1 MYVAELVTGDPVVF
15 NSESCAAHLPQ
26 NPGTPAQSFHSTVF
40 LGGTTTSGNTFRL
53 FVDFSGQFQRNGTIS
68 TFITPFLLLP
78 GTFQFIHN
86 IAALLAFLPILKMRT
101 KHPYMMYRLNC
112 QGLVS
117 ESLRL
122 ACSFRNV
129 PVMKNRK
136 FSLCCKMYPLI
147 LRFRFLRVFN
157 SLYLLS
163 F

>member
-1 MYVAELVTGDPVVF
+1 MYAAELVTGALQ
-15 NSESCAAHLPQ
+15 SL
-26 NPGTPAQSFHSTVF
+26 TPSLVLLICHKILVRQLNHFIQQFFWGHHDFGQYFQAVCGFFRTV
-40 LGGTTTSGNTFRL
+40 SAE
-53 FVDFSGQFQRNGTIS
+53 RNHQHVHHA
-68 TFITPFLLLP
+68 FLLLP

-147 LRFRFLRVFN
+147 LRFRFLCVFN